1 MARRVQKPMMRSIP
15 AAFTLSLV
23 GLACSARYEVGQM
36 DDPIAM
42 GGSPNGGSAA
52 GGAAPSTAGTGS
64 AGPGVGVFSPQCI
77 RIDPAPQPSGELATP
92 QVVWERI
99 TTFVWGG
106 THQPPQALPG
116 QTSYEWAG
124 EIVDQAFAQAL
135 DEENGVPG
143 ATYFIKRWAGIG
155 DAEDPLE
162 GDYDS
167 QLARDTNVV
176 LEVLLQSSWA
186 PGHAGVFSETAW
198 LEQHQGIPQRGRGVV
213 EAVFARAIP
222 PPPQGIQ
229 VDLDP
234 GIPDREALEAQVGN
248 NQPCA
253 ACHQIINPVGYALG
267 HFDREGQ
274 YRELDHD
281 QEIDTTGELMVDD
294 GQISFDGIADF
305 GAKAA
310 DTCEA
315 NRALVD
321 GFLRVALTGSN
332 QLYGQAEGVIE
343 ANRDGVLQQFVT
355 GGRSYSA
362 LVKAYAQSALVLKP

>member
-1 MARRVQKPMMRSIP
+1 
-15 AAFTLSLV
+15 
-23 GLACSARYEVGQM
+23 M

-42 GGSPNGGSAA
+42 GGSSNGGSPAS
-52 GGAAPSTAGTGS
+52 GAAPSMAGTAS

-77 RIDPAPQPSGELATP
+77 RTGPAPRPSGELATP
-92 QVVWERI
+92 EVVWERI
-99 TTFVWGG
+99 SIFIWGG
-106 THQPPQALPG
+106 THQPPQVLPEH
-116 QTSYEWAG
+116 TSYEWAG
-124 EIVDQAFAQAL
+124 EVVDQAFAQAL

-143 ATYFIKRWAGIG
+143 ASYFIKRWAGLG
-155 DAEDPLE
+155 DAEEALE

-167 QLARDTNVV
+167 QLARDTNAV

-198 LEQHQGIPQRGRGVV
+198 LERHRGIPQRGRGVV

-222 PPPQGIQ
+222 PPPPGI
-229 VDLDP
+229 DLELDP
-234 GIPDREALEAQVGN
+234 GMPERDAIELKLGSNPA
-248 NQPCA
+248 CM
-253 ACHQIINPVGYALG
+253 ACHQMLNPAGYALG
-267 HFDREGQ
+267 HFDRAGQ

-281 QEIDTTGELMVDD
+281 QLIDTTGQIMADD
-294 GQISFDGIADF
+294 GQIAFDGIADF

-315 NRALVD
+315 NLALVD
-321 GFLRVALTGSN
+321 SFLRVALTGSN
-332 QLYGQAEGVIE
+332 DLYGPAEGVIE
-343 ANRDGVLQQFVT
+343 AHRDGVRQQFVA

>member
-1 MARRVQKPMMRSIP
+1 MMRSI
-15 AAFTLSLV
+15 AAVFALGV
-23 GLACSARYEVGQM
+23 AGVACSAQYEIGRM
-36 DDPIAM
+36 DLAAT
-42 GGSPNGGSAA
+42 GGSSTGGSAA
-52 GGAAPSTAGTGS
+52 GGAAVGMAGSGS
-64 AGPGVGVFSPQCI
+64 AGAGLGVFSPQCI
-77 RIDPAPQPSGELATP
+77 RTGPAPQPTGELATP
-92 QVVWERI
+92 DVVWERI
-99 TTFVWGG
+99 STFIWGG
-106 THQPPQALPG
+106 AHLPPQTLPE

-124 EIVDQAFAQAL
+124 EVVDQAFAQAL
-135 DEENGVPG
+135 DEVNGVPG
-143 ATYFIKRWAGIG
+143 ATYFVKRWAGIA
-155 DAEDPLE
+155 DAEEALE

-198 LEQHQGIPQRGRGVV
+198 LERHRGIPQRGRGVV
-213 EAVFARAIP
+213 ETVFARAIP
-222 PPPQGIQ
+222 PPPEGIDF
-229 VDLDP
+229 DLDP
-234 GIPDREALEAQVGN
+234 GIPDREAMEASVGY
-248 NQPCA
+248 NQPCV

-267 HFDREGQ
+267 HFDRAGQ

-281 QEIDTTGELMVDD
+281 QAIDTTGELMVDE

-332 QLYGQAEGVIE
+332 DLYGPAEGVVE
-343 ANRDGVLQQFVT
+343 ANRDGVRQQFVT